1 VYKSNRE
8 QNILSSA
15 VENDSQLNKRL
26 VEFKKLLEQNKVMK
40 EFDSEVF
47 ERMIE
52 KIIIGEID
60 ERGNKKPNKIVSF
73 LRWV

>member
-1 VYKSNRE
+1 MYKSNRE